1 LIGGKQMTAYLSF
14 DDPLLGIGHG
24 WDIPPIVVEFPTL
37 DDAYAYVVQHSRR
50 LYKFVV
56 GEEKSADV
64 LQMSD
69 DDAVRAYFKASG
81 GYWTIVSRI
90 GKYDAN
96 AFQAAEPQVYDNPN
110 GGGFVRFT
118 DAQLFG
124 CTPTPED
131 QDAQRGEHQSEA
143 PNDEVDAAELRAR
156 VERTLAHLCGDLA
169 QNPSDLPTG

>member
-1 LIGGKQMTAYLSF
+1 LIGEKQMTAYLSF
-14 DDPLLGIGHG
+14 DDPLRDIGHG
-24 WDIPPIVVEFPTL
+24 WDIPPMVVEFPTQ

-56 GEEKSADV
+56 AKENEADI
-64 LQMSD
+64 LRMSD

-81 GYWTIVSRI
+81 GYWTIVNRI
-90 GKYDAN
+90 GKCDSN
-96 AFQAAEPQVYDNPN
+96 AFEAAEPQVYDNPN

-131 QDAQRGEHQSEA
+131 QDTQRAERQSEA
-143 PNDEVDAAELRAR
+143 PNDEGDAAEL
-156 VERTLAHLCGDLA
+156 
-169 QNPSDLPTG
+169 